1 MKSQVFAS
9 RRQQAGISLI
19 MVLVLLLIMTLL
31 GLAVLRS
38 TLLEERMSANL
49 LDRSLSF
56 QAAEAALR
64 EGEAVVLARGLA
76 GTAVPE
82 AGDGCD
88 AGVCEAPA
96 ATSTQRWQDTAFAGW
111 RTATADVSSL
121 TSAPAFYVEYMGSS
135 EAWLGCNDLG
145 SKYAGSA
152 ICVRPVYRITARSQ
166 AAGRAS
172 VILQSNFIAP

>member
-9 RRQQAGISLI
+9 RRQQTGISLI

-31 GLAVLRS
+31 GLAVLRG

-64 EGEAVVLARGLA
+64 EGEAVALAR
-76 GTAVPE
+76 TAVP
-82 AGDGCD
+82 ATGSGCV

-96 ATSTQRWQDTAFAGW
+96 AASTQRWQDTSFAGW
-111 RTATADVSSL
+111 RTATASVSSL
-121 TSAPAFYVEYMGSS
+121 TSAPVFYVEYMGSS